1 MSAYAQRR
9 KEDLQKLR
17 QLAASYP
24 GRIAIAKVNGDPPSE
39 IEVVLTFKT
48 APSQHYPRAVQ
59 EQTHVVVSLP
69 AKYPFV
75 APAVIIRTPILH
87 PNVYAGGTVCLGTT
101 WLPASGLDLLVKRL
115 IQIITFDVTVLNE
128 QSPANRDALAW
139 YQATRAQSPQ
149 VFPTDSGLMAA
160 AEQRKTISWSNVAR

>member
-1 MSAYAQRR
+1 MSAFAQRR

-17 QLAASYP
+17 QLAASHP
-24 GRIAIAKVNGDPPSE
+24 ARITIAKVSGDPPNE

-48 APSQHYPRAVQ
+48 APSQQYPRVVQ
-59 EQTHVVVSLP
+59 ERTHVVVSLP
-69 AKYPFV
+69 ARYPFV
-75 APAVIIRTPILH
+75 APTVIIRTPILH
-87 PNVYAGGTVCLGTT
+87 PNVYVGGTVCLGTT

-139 YQATRAQSPQ
+139 YQSTRAQNPQ
-149 VFPTDSGLMAA
+149 AFPTDSGLAA
-160 AEQRKTISWSNVAR
+160 TVEQGKTMTWSNVTR